1 MEYTTIG
8 ESCSVVSGGT
18 PSRSKNEYWRN
29 GTIPWM
35 KIGNIKS
42 KYVNEYDE
50 LITEQGLNNS
60 SAKLLKKGT
69 ILYTIFATL
78 GEVGILD
85 IEACTNQAIAGIN
98 INDPRITT
106 DYLYYYLKS
115 KKDYVNNIGR
125 GVAQNN
131 INLTTLKKFE
141 IPLINVDKQLNIVEI
156 LEKVERMI
164 DLKKKEI
171 DDLDL
176 LIKARFVEMFG
187 DPLINTKKW
196 KECTIGE
203 LATDVRYGTSKP
215 SVDGGKYPYLR
226 MNNLTNNGELDLT
239 DLKYIDVSDDE
250 KEKCVVRK
258 GDILFNRTN
267 SIDLVGK
274 TTLFNLDEEMI
285 IAGYIIRVRLN
296 SQILPEI
303 LAQYMNSSAL
313 KKLLRKMAKGAVNQA
328 NINAQELQSIKVY
341 VPDLELQNRFSNF
354 VQQVDKSKFLC
365 FHQKK
370 SEKPFKSLGN

>member
-1 MEYTTIG
+1 MKIKDFIDYEQ
-8 ESCSVVSGGT
+8 
-18 PSRSKNEYWRN
+18 PNEYIVESDRYN
-29 GTIPWM
+29 SKYSTPVLTAGQSFILGYTNESKGIYKKGPCIIFDDFTTSVHYVDFSFKVKSSAM
-35 KIGNIKS
+35 KILTTKS
-42 KYVNEYDE
+42 NADLKYCYYLLLSLSKMPPNHKRQWISTTSEKNHFLPSIDKQISIVKQLD
-50 LITEQGLNNS
+50 LIS
-60 SAKLLKKGT
+60 DT
-69 ILYTIFATL
+69 IADY
-78 GEVGILD
+78 
-85 IEACTNQAIAGIN
+85 TNQIE
-98 INDPRITT
+98 
-106 DYLYYYLKS
+106 
-115 KKDYVNNIGR
+115 
-125 GVAQNN
+125 
-131 INLTTLKKFE
+131 NLDNL
-141 IPLINVDKQLNIVEI
+141 V
-156 LEKVERMI
+156 
-164 DLKKKEI
+164 
-171 DDLDL
+171 
-176 LIKARFVEMFG
+176 KARFVEMFG

-354 VQQVDKSKFLC
+354 VQQVDKSKLAV
-365 FHQKK
+365 Q
-370 SEKPFKSLGN
+370 KSLEKTQQLFDSLMQEYFGYNSSLAHEGYES

>member
-1 MEYTTIG
+1 MKIKDFIDYEQ
-8 ESCSVVSGGT
+8 
-18 PSRSKNEYWRN
+18 PNEYIVESDRYN
-29 GTIPWM
+29 SKYSTPVLTAGQSFILGYTNESKGIYKKGPCIIFDDFTTSVHYVDFSFKVKSSAM
-35 KIGNIKS
+35 KILTTKS
-42 KYVNEYDE
+42 NADLKYCYYLLLSLSKMPPNHKRQWISTTSEKNHFLPSIDKQISIVKQLD
-50 LITEQGLNNS
+50 LIS
-60 SAKLLKKGT
+60 DT
-69 ILYTIFATL
+69 IADY
-78 GEVGILD
+78 
-85 IEACTNQAIAGIN
+85 TNQIE
-98 INDPRITT
+98 
-106 DYLYYYLKS
+106 
-115 KKDYVNNIGR
+115 
-125 GVAQNN
+125 
-131 INLTTLKKFE
+131 NLDNL
-141 IPLINVDKQLNIVEI
+141 V
-156 LEKVERMI
+156 
-164 DLKKKEI
+164 
-171 DDLDL
+171 
-176 LIKARFVEMFG
+176 KARFVEMFG

-354 VQQVDKSKFLC
+354 VQQVDKSKLAV
-365 FHQKK
+365 Q
-370 SEKPFKSLGN
+370 KSLEKTQQLFDSLMQEYFG

>member
-141 IPLINVDKQLNIVEI
+141 IPLNNVDKQLNIVEI

-187 DPLINTKKW
+187 SIHDCKI
-196 KECTIGE
+196 
-203 LATDVRYGTSKP
+203 
-215 SVDGGKYPYLR
+215 YPYTSTK
-226 MNNLTNNGELDLT
+226 NLC
-239 DLKYIDVSDDE
+239 DVISGGTPSRE
-250 KEKCVVRK
+250 KSEYWEK
-258 GDILFNRTN
+258 GDIPWIRTADLQN
-267 SIDLVGK
+267 EVITESIEYITKKG
-274 TTLFNLDEEMI
+274 LD
-285 IAGYIIRVRLN
+285 
-296 SQILPEI
+296 
-303 LAQYMNSSAL
+303 NSSA
-313 KKLLRKMAKGAVNQA
+313 KLVPPNTILIAMYGQGKTRGMTGYLNIEASTNQACACILPGNKINPVFMWKYYELSYEKLRCMAKGGNQP
-328 NINAQELQSIKVY
+328 NLNGNMIKDFLVLL
-341 VPDLELQNRFSNF
+341 PPMELQNEFVNF
-354 VQQVDKSKFLC
+354 VKQVDKSKYDDIRVEYKC
-365 FHQKK
+365 
-370 SEKPFKSLGN
+370 

>member
-1 MEYTTIG
+1 M
-8 ESCSVVSGGT
+8 
-18 PSRSKNEYWRN
+18 
-29 GTIPWM
+29 
-35 KIGNIKS
+35 
-42 KYVNEYDE
+42 
-50 LITEQGLNNS
+50 
-60 SAKLLKKGT
+60 
-69 ILYTIFATL
+69 
-78 GEVGILD
+78 
-85 IEACTNQAIAGIN
+85 
-98 INDPRITT
+98 
-106 DYLYYYLKS
+106 
-115 KKDYVNNIGR
+115 
-125 GVAQNN
+125 
-131 INLTTLKKFE
+131 
-141 IPLINVDKQLNIVEI
+141 EI
-156 LEKVERMI
+156 L
-164 DLKKKEI
+164 LS
-171 DDLDL
+171 
-176 LIKARFVEMFG
+176 
-187 DPLINTKKW
+187 TQKKW

-354 VQQVDKSKFLC
+354 VQQVDKSKLAV
-365 FHQKK
+365 Q
-370 SEKPFKSLGN
+370 KSLEKTQLLFDSLMQEYFG

>member
-1 MEYTTIG
+1 
-8 ESCSVVSGGT
+8 
-18 PSRSKNEYWRN
+18 
-29 GTIPWM
+29 M
-35 KIGNIKS
+35 KIKDLCSYAPKSRIKAGEAVDNA
-42 KYVNEYDE
+42 KY
-50 LITEQGLNNS
+50 LFFTS
-60 SAKLLKKGT
+60 SADENKRYTDFQFDKEAIIMGT
-69 ILYTIFATL
+69 GGNATL
-78 GEVGILD
+78 HYHNGKFSVSTDCLVLLP
-85 IEACTNQAIAGIN
+85 
-98 INDPRITT
+98 DPQIKCK
-106 DYLYYYLKS
+106 YLYYFFKSHMNVLEAGFKGAGLKHTN
-115 KKDYVNNIGR
+115 KKYIEDIEINKVPDLITQDRIISRLDKISENIE
-125 GVAQNN
+125 
-131 INLTTLKKFE
+131 K
-141 IPLINVDKQLNIVEI
+141 LNRELGLFDSLV
-156 LEKVERMI
+156 
-164 DLKKKEI
+164 
-171 DDLDL
+171 
-176 LIKARFVEMFG
+176 KARFVEMFG

-354 VQQVDKSKFLC
+354 VQQVDKSKLAV
-365 FHQKK
+365 Q
-370 SEKPFKSLGN
+370 KSLEKTQQLFDSLMQEYFG

>member
-1 MEYTTIG
+1 M
-8 ESCSVVSGGT
+8 
-18 PSRSKNEYWRN
+18 SRC
-29 GTIPWM
+29 
-35 KIGNIKS
+35 
-42 KYVNEYDE
+42 
-50 LITEQGLNNS
+50 L
-60 SAKLLKKGT
+60 
-69 ILYTIFATL
+69 
-78 GEVGILD
+78 
-85 IEACTNQAIAGIN
+85 
-98 INDPRITT
+98 
-106 DYLYYYLKS
+106 
-115 KKDYVNNIGR
+115 
-125 GVAQNN
+125 
-131 INLTTLKKFE
+131 
-141 IPLINVDKQLNIVEI
+141 EI
-156 LEKVERMI
+156 L
-164 DLKKKEI
+164 LS
-171 DDLDL
+171 
-176 LIKARFVEMFG
+176 
-187 DPLINTKKW
+187 TQKKW

-274 TTLFNLDEEMI
+274 TTLFDLDEEMI

-328 NINAQELQSIKVY
+328 NIKAQELQSIKVY
-341 VPDLELQNRFSNF
+341 VPDLDLQNRFSNF
-354 VQQVDKSKFLC
+354 IQQVDKSKFLC

-370 SEKPFKSLGN
+370 IREIFKVSRKLIFLLKLVAERLNLTHFVYKMYCVVFVVF

>member
-1 MEYTTIG
+1 
-8 ESCSVVSGGT
+8 
-18 PSRSKNEYWRN
+18 
-29 GTIPWM
+29 M
-35 KIGNIKS
+35 KIKDLCSYAPKSRIKAGEAVDNA
-42 KYVNEYDE
+42 KY
-50 LITEQGLNNS
+50 LFFTS
-60 SAKLLKKGT
+60 SADENKRYTDFQFDKEAIIMGT
-69 ILYTIFATL
+69 GGNATL
-78 GEVGILD
+78 HYHNGKFSVSTDCLVLLP
-85 IEACTNQAIAGIN
+85 
-98 INDPRITT
+98 DPQIKCK
-106 DYLYYYLKS
+106 YLYYFFKSHMNVLEAGFKGAGLKHTN
-115 KKDYVNNIGR
+115 KKYIEDIEINKVPDLITQDRIISRLDKISENIE
-125 GVAQNN
+125 
-131 INLTTLKKFE
+131 K
-141 IPLINVDKQLNIVEI
+141 LNRELGLFDSLV
-156 LEKVERMI
+156 
-164 DLKKKEI
+164 
-171 DDLDL
+171 
-176 LIKARFVEMFG
+176 KARFVEMFG

>member
-18 PSRSKNEYWRN
+18 PSRSKTEYWRN
-29 GTIPWM
+29 GTIPWI

-85 IEACTNQAIAGIN
+85 TEACTNQAIAGIN

-115 KKDYVNNIGR
+115 KKDYVKNIGR

-141 IPLINVDKQLNIVEI
+141 IPLINVDKQLYIVEV

-164 DLKKKEI
+164 GLKKKEI

-176 LIKARFVEMFG
+176 LIKARFIEMFG
-187 DPLINTKKW
+187 DVQHEEKYKGIQLRELCTTMSGGTPSTKFPEYYEGDIPWISTISLGPNHIDGTTAKGYITQKAIDNSATKLIRAGNILFGTRVGVGKSSLNDVDICTNQDIVAIIGIDERKFNKLFIKHVLDAHQSYYDSIKKGA
-196 KECTIGE
+196 TILGI
-203 LATDVRYGTSKP
+203 T
-215 SVDGGKYPYLR
+215 VD
-226 MNNLTNNGELDLT
+226 
-239 DLKYIDVSDDE
+239 DLKDTLIPDAPIDVQLAFE
-250 KEKCVVRK
+250 K
-258 GDILFNRTN
+258 
-267 SIDLVGK
+267 
-274 TTLFNLDEEMI
+274 
-285 IAGYIIRVRLN
+285 
-296 SQILPEI
+296 
-303 LAQYMNSSAL
+303 
-313 KKLLRKMAKGAVNQA
+313 
-328 NINAQELQSIKVY
+328 
-341 VPDLELQNRFSNF
+341 F
-354 VQQVDKSKFLC
+354 VEQVDKSKFRD
-365 FHQKK
+365 FVPHK
-370 SEKPFKSLGN
+370 